1 MSWSNVNNRASGAI
15 TGGVIEGFSGVTRLL
30 ATAFSTPESP
40 PTSTEQKSETTAKP
54 QTETPA
60 KTPAKNAAKWL
71 QHYIVEHGPIVAYAT
86 LQLFRFLVFTTIVV
100 PLVIVYR
107 LGMYI
112 STAISLFRLTRHDL
126 GLANGNAAAADGGAN
141 LQKPALRVLYLM
153 ALVQGVLYFYGMTF
167 ITTGKKMER
176 KVADKYKLD
185 HGRHGRI
192 GTRKSPVRDYAEQ
205 TMDGCMKDPSFVRGR
220 NMVTHAIGLIESS
233 SIDTDNFINGVRII
247 DALMQSQLQGHHA
260 LMRQL
265 LTGSASSSHILVKLL
280 EAATWC
286 SPTQNSRLLEVSKSA
301 ASIVEY
307 FAVDIHLKKLPGGIE
322 CISDMIELSTTGP
335 QLEQFKDTLKLDQCM
350 EMLHW
355 GLKILRILAAH
366 SDNCRVICDTEGL
379 LSRIMAPLS
388 SDLLHRIDHEVWQ
401 SVVEESMQLVALL
414 VVAPGVTGVRLRREI
429 SGNKEAVTT
438 MESIPKCSKCQPL
451 LQIMAIK
458 ILTQL
463 AIDKSLSLS
472 MSVASIEELAKYM
485 LCIFTDDNKDISVRR
500 SAAQALA
507 MLCAESQSI
516 AVVIL
521 QADGNV
527 VGVLKDML
535 LHSEE
540 NESRISA
547 AEILAHLC
555 IHYTYDD
562 EYLGELNKV
571 IKDVMPKVINPCIK

>member
-1 MSWSNVNNRASGAI
+1 M
-15 TGGVIEGFSGVTRLL
+15 
-30 ATAFSTPESP
+30 
-40 PTSTEQKSETTAKP
+40 
-54 QTETPA
+54 
-60 KTPAKNAAKWL
+60 
-71 QHYIVEHGPIVAYAT
+71 
-86 LQLFRFLVFTTIVV
+86 FTTIVV
-100 PLVIVYR
+100 PLVFVYT

-112 STAISLFRLTRHDL
+112 STAISLFRLTRRDL
-126 GLANGNAAAADGGAN
+126 GFGMANAAADGGAN

-167 ITTGKKMER
+167 ITTGRKMER
-176 KVADKYKLD
+176 KVADKYNLNY
-185 HGRHGRI
+185 GA
-192 GTRKSPVRDYAEQ
+192 KSPVREYAVQ
-205 TMDGCMKDPSFVRGR
+205 TMAGCMKDPSFVRGR

-247 DALMQSQLQGHHA
+247 DALVQSQLQGHHA

-280 EAATWC
+280 EAATWG
-286 SPTQNSRLLEVSKSA
+286 SPILEVTKSA
-301 ASIVEY
+301 ARIVEY
-307 FAVDIHLKKLPGGIE
+307 IAVDIHLKKLPGGIE
-322 CISDMIELSTTGP
+322 CISDMLELSTTGP
-335 QLEQFKDTLKLDQCM
+335 QLEQFKDTLNLDQCM
-350 EMLHW
+350 DMFHW

-366 SDNCRVICDTEGL
+366 SDNCRVICDTQGL

-388 SDLLHRIDHEVWQ
+388 SDLLHRIDHKVWQ
-401 SVVEESMQLVALL
+401 SVVEESMQLVAHL

-429 SGNKEAVTT
+429 SDNKEAVTT
-438 MESIPKCSKCQPL
+438 LESIPKCSKCKPL

-458 ILTQL
+458 ILSQL

-472 MSVASIEELAKYM
+472 ISVASREELAKYM
-485 LCIFTDDNKDISVRR
+485 LCIFTDDNKDMSVRK

-507 MLCAESQSI
+507 MLCVESQSI

-535 LHSEE
+535 LHSKE

-555 IHYTYDD
+555 SHYTYDD